1 MSIPSEKDHLDP
13 NNPMYYAPRRM
24 REEANAK
31 LPASTDAMLSVSSP
45 SPIDTSPSPIDTLL
59 KQAIAKSFRTLDPV
73 PMYEPPANG
82 PGQWR
87 ELIPNAGWLAAAV
100 GLAAFA
106 ALFFVIMNPAS
117 KTQAGDSD
125 ASSVAEAS
133 KAASAMPKTS
143 SEEQPP
149 RDEEVTPALA
159 EFGTVLAA
167 GRIAQ
172 PTGPGM
178 THEESE
184 ALLQQ
189 FVRWQQ
195 KLGSTDTP
203 PQ

>member
-45 SPIDTSPSPIDTLL
+45 SPIDTLL
-59 KQAIAKSFRTLDPV
+59 KQAIAKSFRTLDPA

-82 PGQWR
+82 SGQWR
-87 ELIPNAGWLAAAV
+87 ELIPNAGWLAAAI

-117 KTQAGDSD
+117 KTQAQDSD
-125 ASSVAEAS
+125 ASGVAEAS
-133 KAASAMPKTS
+133 KAASGMPKTS
-143 SEEQPP
+143 SEGQAP
-149 RDEEVTPALA
+149 REEEATPALA
-159 EFGTVLAA
+159 EFGTILAA

-172 PTGPGM
+172 PAGPGM